1 MRTGLVLR
9 QERVELIVPPE
20 GVALGEKLSF
30 KGVPG
35 GPFEPVTTAQ
45 MEKKKILEK
54 VLPVR
59 RSGACFESFLALDGA
74 GLANSIGR

>member
-1 MRTGLVLR
+1 M
-9 QERVELIVPPE
+9 PPE

-30 KGVPG
+30 EGVPG

-59 RSGACFESFLALDGA
+59 ETLHGLFRRSGACEE
-74 GLANSIGR
+74 